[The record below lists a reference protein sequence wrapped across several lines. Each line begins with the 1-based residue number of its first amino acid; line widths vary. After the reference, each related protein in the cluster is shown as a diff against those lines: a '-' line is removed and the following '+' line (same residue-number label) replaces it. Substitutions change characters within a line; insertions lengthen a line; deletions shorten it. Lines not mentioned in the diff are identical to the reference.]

1 MVYLD
6 NHATTRVAPE
16 VLAAML
22 PYFSEEY
29 GNAASVNHAFG
40 WRAAE
45 AVERA
50 REQIAR
56 LLNCP
61 AEWIVFTSGATEANN
76 LAIKGVLSGT
86 ALAAGRRWKTTPAAS
101 AVPLTAWFVTNAA
114 EHPSVLDVAKRLKRY
129 RAEVT
134 VLPVDRCARVDPQ
147 QVADAIQSETMLVSV
162 MLANNEVGTINPLA
176 EIGRVCRERGVLL
189 HCDAVQAV
197 GKIPVDLGQ
206 LPVDLLSL
214 SAHKFHG
221 PKGVGAL
228 VVRRDGPRI
237 PLEPL
242 FDGGGHE
249 QHLRSGTLPVPL
261 VVGFGAACELAIVTR
276 SVSEGVAA
284 IDVGDHSPSLT
295 LRVSEM
301 ESSRMVSLR
310 DRLWQRLQSEL
321 EGLSL
326 NGPPLAE
333 RLPNNLNFSVA
344 GVDGEAL
351 MSSLKSIAVSSGS
364 ACSTAEPEPSHVLR
378 AMGVSD
384 SLSRASLRFGLSRY
398 TTEAEIDVAVA
409 EVVQAVRRLRA

>member
-1 MVYLD
+1 MIYLD

-22 PYFSEEY
+22 PYFTEEY

-50 REQIAR
+50 REQVAR

-101 AVPLTAWFVTNAA
+101 AVPLTAWFITNAA
-114 EHPSVLDVAKRLKRY
+114 EHPSVLDVAKRLKRQG
-129 RAEVT
+129 VD
-134 VLPVDRCARVDPQ
+134 VSILPVDRCARVDPQ
-147 QVADAIQSETMLVSV
+147 QVADAIRPQTAIVSV

-176 EIGRVCRERGVLL
+176 EIGRICREHGALL

-197 GKIPVDLGQ
+197 GKIPVDLQQ

-228 VVRRDGPRI
+228 IVRRDGPRI

-261 VVGFGAACELAIVTR
+261 VVGFGAACELASDAVPRPSGSGRGGDAQAGPLPDGRGTD
-276 SVSEGVAA
+276 GVRQIAA
-284 IDVGDHSPSLT
+284 
-295 LRVSEM
+295 
-301 ESSRMVSLR
+301 LR
-310 DRLWQRLQSEL
+310 DRLWQRLQAEL

-333 RLPNNLNFSVA
+333 RLPNNLNFSIV

-351 MSSLKSIAVSSGS
+351 MSSLKDIAVSSGS

-409 EVVQAVRRLRA
+409 EVVQAVRKLRA